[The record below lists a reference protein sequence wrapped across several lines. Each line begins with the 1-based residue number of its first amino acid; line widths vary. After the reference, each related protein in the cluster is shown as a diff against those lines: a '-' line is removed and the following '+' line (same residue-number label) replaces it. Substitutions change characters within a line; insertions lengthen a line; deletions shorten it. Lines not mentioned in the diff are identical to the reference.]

1 MATDIVPYAENRS
14 GQPLETGA
22 ASGSS
27 IRYSRSRCNPSE
39 ILVFSYLPQILAL
52 MATADEGAAPP
63 APVPPCGN
71 PTCPFPDQA
80 VRLQQIPE
88 GFAGDVRPGATFF
101 YRKKAACAGTVP
113 APSTKVAGTSTTPPL
128 APTVQGSGPDRWGTS
143 CEYTDWPGASNLILT
158 QLTRQCG

>member
-39 ILVFSYLPQILAL
+39 ILVFSYLPEILAL
-52 MATADEGAAPP
+52 MATADEVVDQGAVPP

-80 VRLQQIPE
+80 VRLQPIPE
-88 GFAGDVRPGATFF
+88 GFTGDVRPGTTFF
-101 YRKKAACAGTVP
+101 HR
-113 APSTKVAGTSTTPPL
+113 
-128 APTVQGSGPDRWGTS
+128 
-143 CEYTDWPGASNLILT
+143 
-158 QLTRQCG
+158 